1 MKTKL
6 FTVALLLGSVVAF
19 TQNAVAQQGASAKD
33 EAAIKKVIEGLTT
46 SMYARDLKTY
56 LNYWSTAPYV
66 SRVSTDREGKVTK
79 MTGDEWRK
87 TVEKAAAQNPKPSQE
102 TATRDNW
109 LIRVNG
115 NAAFVV
121 FDQHNQYADGTTRD
135 SVEERYL
142 ERVNNEWKIVSVT
155 VLPRK

>member
-6 FTVALLLGSVVAF
+6 IIFTLLLSSLLPFAP
-19 TQNAVAQQGASAKD
+19 NAAAQKAASAED
-33 EAAIKKVIEGLTT
+33 EAAIKKVIEGVTT

-56 LNYWSTAPYV
+56 LAYWVNAPYV
-66 SRVSTDREGKVTK
+66 SRVAVDREGKVTK

-87 TVEKAAAQNPKPSQE
+87 MVEEYATQNLAPSKE
-102 TATRDNW
+102 TATRENW

-121 FDQHNQYADGTTRD
+121 FDQHNQYPDSTTRD

-142 ERVNNEWKIVSVT
+142 ERVDNEWKIVNVT